1 MLAELRRLDDH
12 ARWAD
17 AVLLAALKA
26 SAGTPPDAWRE
37 FGHVVG
43 AAETWL
49 ARLERRSPRVP
60 VWPETGPAELEALAG
75 RVHDA
80 FGAFLSGLSEPDLAS
95 TCAYTNSAGRSFVNP
110 VGEILLHVA
119 MHGQYHR
126 GKVNLLLRQ
135 ARLAPAPCD
144 YIAFVRG
151 APAAVGAPAGR
162 S

>member
-1 MLAELRRLDDH
+1 MLAELRRLHDH

-17 AVLLAALKA
+17 GVLLAALKA
-26 SAGTPPDAWRE
+26 SGGTPPAAWRE

-43 AAETWL
+43 TAETWL
-49 ARLERRSPRVP
+49 ARLERRPPRVP

-75 RVHDA
+75 QVHDA
-80 FGAFLSGLSEPDLAS
+80 FATFLAGLAEADLAS
-95 TCAYTNSAGRSFVNP
+95 TCAYTNTAGRSFVTP

-135 ARLAPAPCD
+135 AQLAPAPCD

-151 APAAVGAPAGR
+151 APAATGAAGGR